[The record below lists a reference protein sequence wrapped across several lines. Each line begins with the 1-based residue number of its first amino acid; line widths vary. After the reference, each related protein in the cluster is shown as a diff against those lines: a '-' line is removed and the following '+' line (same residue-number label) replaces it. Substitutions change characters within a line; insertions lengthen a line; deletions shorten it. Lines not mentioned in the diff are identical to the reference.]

1 MPKICDANTF
11 YLKTTLVSFYLLKC
25 LQPTDNSCIFLSVK
39 VLQPLHKKTNTERV
53 KVLGVASREVG
64 GTVGGSCKWR
74 IWDCRGRECQLVCNR
89 MRLRDVLHFPA
100 GAQLGNL
107 AGWLVA
113 QLLNLC
119 IVD

>member
-1 MPKICDANTF
+1 MPKICDANIF
-11 YLKTTLVSFYLLKC
+11 YLKRTLVS
-25 LQPTDNSCIFLSVK
+25 LSVK
-39 VLQPLHKKTNTERV
+39 VPIALEPLQKKTNTERE

-100 GAQLGNL
+100 EAQLGNL